1 MRTSAMNLTLS
12 FLMSRSTPSI
22 RLNFRVARHPTGM
35 HRSAAEPVTGTT
47 ICRHYREDYKY
58 CASQQYAA
66 AAVAVGLEF
75 LGSVEVL
82 DQHEIAGELV
92 ELNEQHG
99 TSVLTETH
107 AKHSDPGG
115 IRHHFHH

>member
-1 MRTSAMNLTLS
+1 MVDY
-12 FLMSRSTPSI
+12 
-22 RLNFRVARHPTGM
+22 FRFARHPTGM

-82 DQHEIAGELV
+82 DQREIASELV
-92 ELNEQHG
+92 ELTEQHG
-99 TSVLTETH
+99 TSVRTEAH
-107 AKHSDPGG
+107 AKRSDPGSIG
-115 IRHHFHH
+115 HHLHH